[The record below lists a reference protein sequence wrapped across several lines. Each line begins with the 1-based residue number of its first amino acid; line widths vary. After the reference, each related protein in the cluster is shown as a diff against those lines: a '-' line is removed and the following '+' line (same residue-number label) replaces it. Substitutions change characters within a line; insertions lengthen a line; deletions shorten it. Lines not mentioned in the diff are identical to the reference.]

1 MRTSLS
7 AKKQVNIKLDRY
19 SHALVEEAL
28 RWLPEEETQAK
39 QEAEQTWTPSPAT
52 SDRDVPGVQPQDR
65 RARILLADDNAD
77 MREYI
82 SRLLAKRFDLQAVT
96 DGQAALDAARAEP
109 PDLVISDIM
118 MPKLDGFGLLLALR
132 ADPHLREVP
141 IILLSARAGEESC
154 IEGMEAGANDYLIKP
169 FSARELLARVGAH
182 LAAARVRRETA
193 EKIRSREAD
202 LRDFVENASVGLH
215 RVSADG
221 IILWANR
228 TELDLL
234 GYTRDEYVGHSI
246 AQFHV
251 DASVSEDILTRL
263 GRGENVRN
271 CRARMRC
278 KDGSIRRVLINS
290 SGYFEDGKFVHSRC
304 FTRDITEHKW
314 AQDADALLSAIVDSS
329 DDAIISKDLNGV
341 ITSWNKSAER
351 LFGYMPS
358 EAVGRSIT
366 MLIPPDRLDEEP
378 KILERLKHGE
388 RVDHFETIR
397 VRKDGSR
404 LDISLTISPVKDA
417 DGRVVG
423 ASKVARDIT
432 EHKRIEQERHEFS
445 RELEKQVRKRTAEL
459 EEANRALLK
468 DMEERQKLEEQ
479 FHQSQKL
486 ESVGVLAAGVAHDLN
501 NLLNI
506 IQGYASVIGPD
517 APRDEIGE
525 SVDAITETTKR
536 GAALVQ
542 QLLTLARK
550 TEIKKE
556 SVDINTLI
564 ERLSRFIKETF
575 PKNIETTLDLSP
587 ILPSILA
594 DANQINQVLLNLC
607 VNARDAMS
615 AGGKVLLKTSVVK
628 EGGLEVYGALE
639 AQPYVSIE
647 ITDTGTG
654 MDEYVQS
661 KMFEPFF
668 TTKEIGKGTGLGLAV
683 VYGIVKSHN
692 GFIEVTS
699 QPMRGTTFRLYFPTI
714 GG

>member
-82 SRLLAKRFDLQAVT
+82 SRFDLQAVT

-118 MPKLDGFGLLLALR
+118 MAKLDGFGLLLALR

>member
-1 MRTSLS
+1 
-7 AKKQVNIKLDRY
+7 
-19 SHALVEEAL
+19 LVEEAL

-39 QEAEQTWTPSPAT
+39 QEAEQIWTPSLAT
-52 SDRDVPGVQPQDR
+52 SDRDVPGVQSQDL

-96 DGQAALDAARAEP
+96 DGQAALDVARAEP

-182 LAAARVRRETA
+182 LAPARVRRETA

-215 RVSADG
+215 RLSPDG

-234 GYTRDEYVGHSI
+234 GYTGDEYVGHSI

-358 EAVGRSIT
+358 EAVGRPIT

-378 KILERLKHGE
+378 KILDRLKHGE

-417 DGRVVG
+417 DGRIVG

-479 FHQSQKL
+479 FHQAQKL

-517 APRDEIGE
+517 VPRDEIGE
-525 SVDAITETTKR
+525 SVDGITETTKR

-556 SVDINTLI
+556 SVDVNTLI
-564 ERLSRFIKETF
+564 ERLSNFIKETF

-587 ILPSILA
+587 ILPSIVA

-615 AGGKVLLKTSVVK
+615 AGGKVLLKTSVVQ

-654 MDEYVQS
+654 MDEYIQS
-661 KMFEPFF
+661 KIFEPFF

-692 GFIEVTS
+692 GFVDVTS